1 MPPELL
7 LKIVQIFSN
16 TTFASDNILKI
27 IQNLDSEKAHS
38 NDEISIEMLQITLF
52 PQISQAWNLD
62 CCINQLLSITH
73 EIYASFDERHD
84 YWRVFLIKS
93 KVFHNIWHEG
103 FIFSLKQNGIS
114 GKTLRVMKNFVI
126 DRKEHVVLIRQCSI
140 A

>member
-1 MPPELL
+1 MISLF
-7 LKIVQIFSN
+7 FS
-16 TTFASDNILKI
+16 
-27 IQNLDSEKAHS
+27 
-38 NDEISIEMLQITLF
+38 LQITLF
-52 PQISQAWNLD
+52 PQISQARNLD
-62 CCINQLLSITH
+62 SCINQLLSITH

-84 YWRVFLIKS
+84 YRRVFLTKS
-93 KVFHNIWHEG
+93 KVFDNIWHEG